1 MKNKIIFF
9 IYGVFIVLGGCI
21 GLKHGSETSY
31 LMSLAIGGVVF
42 MGTYL
47 LDKYKEVGYCLITYA
62 SSFMLII
69 MFLRILN
76 TANFMPYGFICL
88 VSFFIILLSVN
99 PLLKKVTTE

>member
-1 MKNKIIFF
+1 
-9 IYGVFIVLGGCI
+9 
-21 GLKHGSETSY
+21 
-31 LMSLAIGGVVF
+31 
-42 MGTYL
+42 MGAYL

-76 TANFMPYGFICL
+76 TNNFMPYIFICL